1 MIKCHLGSEGCK
13 AESAV
18 VNEPRHPSQLLPRL
32 CSLARNKS
40 HSRRYAVDCYSFGG
54 KKFLYYYHCE
64 QIAFFLIIST
74 LIYPSNVSSCS
85 YIWSNFYSL
94 ANLCVPIPRGA
105 SIQRMIQPIDS
116 SPPKKKK
123 KEKSIDHRGN
133 LSSSRSFHAKK
144 WRMFEKSRRKRDA
157 SRRFHDRCHLPRKL
171 RPSVTLTNLLRYTRQ
186 RNSVTGTATPLRSAN
201 FVYPHRSIECFTGTT
216 S

>member
-1 MIKCHLGSEGCK
+1 MGGRFSFFFFVYFNLKNWMKLVVFRNRRESDYVTFVTLCTILITKHPFTPCDLLRMIKCHLGSEGCK

-85 YIWSNFYSL
+85 YI
-94 ANLCVPIPRGA
+94 
-105 SIQRMIQPIDS
+105 
-116 SPPKKKK
+116 
-123 KEKSIDHRGN
+123 
-133 LSSSRSFHAKK
+133 
-144 WRMFEKSRRKRDA
+144 
-157 SRRFHDRCHLPRKL
+157 
-171 RPSVTLTNLLRYTRQ
+171 
-186 RNSVTGTATPLRSAN
+186 
-201 FVYPHRSIECFTGTT
+201 
-216 S
+216 